1 MHMPLFATQAR
12 ADALRAAVRKTPEA
26 ADDILGAAAQ
36 MPFNSKFTHDRC
48 HNATASGGGF
58 TSPAQAAA
66 FRMVAASSAPSAAS
80 LASSQSNISREND
93 NGSAGGEAKASSNAA
108 AAAAAAVGEEKDIA
122 TSELSVMKSA
132 TDGTGGD
139 QNNTDL

>member
-12 ADALRAAVRKTPEA
+12 ADALRAAVRKNPEA
-26 ADDILGAAAQ
+26 ADGILGAAAQ

-48 HNATASGGGF
+48 NNATASGGGF

-66 FRMVAASSAPSAAS
+66 FRMVAASSAPSSAS

-93 NGSAGGEAKASSNAA
+93 NGSAGGEAKASSN

>member
-12 ADALRAAVRKTPEA
+12 ADALRAAVRKNPEA

-66 FRMVAASSAPSAAS
+66 FRMVAASSAPSSAS

-93 NGSAGGEAKASSNAA
+93 NGSAGGEAKASSN

>member
-66 FRMVAASSAPSAAS
+66 FRMVAASSAPSSAS
-80 LASSQSNISREND
+80 LASSQSHISREND
-93 NGSAGGEAKASSNAA
+93 NGSAGGEAKASSN

>member
-12 ADALRAAVRKTPEA
+12 ADALRAAVRKNPEA

-108 AAAAAAVGEEKDIA
+108 AAAAVGEEKDIA

>member
-12 ADALRAAVRKTPEA
+12 ADALRAAVRKNPEA

-36 MPFNSKFTHDRC
+36 MPFNSKFFIHDRC

-66 FRMVAASSAPSAAS
+66 FRMVAASSAPSSAS

-93 NGSAGGEAKASSNAA
+93 NGSAGGEAKASSN
-108 AAAAAAVGEEKDIA
+108 AAAAVGEEKDIA

>member
-12 ADALRAAVRKTPEA
+12 ADALRAAVRKNPEA

-36 MPFNSKFTHDRC
+36 MPFNSKFIHDRC

-66 FRMVAASSAPSAAS
+66 FRMVAASSAPSSAS

-108 AAAAAAVGEEKDIA
+108 AAVGEEKGNA
-122 TSELSVMKSA
+122 TSELSIMKSA

-139 QNNTDL
+139 QSNTDL

>member
-26 ADDILGAAAQ
+26 ADGILGAAAQ

-66 FRMVAASSAPSAAS
+66 FRMVAASSAPSSAS

-93 NGSAGGEAKASSNAA
+93 NGSAGGEAKASSN

>member
-12 ADALRAAVRKTPEA
+12 ADALRAAVRKNPEA

-36 MPFNSKFTHDRC
+36 MPFNSKFIHDRC

-108 AAAAAAVGEEKDIA
+108 AAAAVGEEKDIA